1 MPHWSQSDHP
11 RSCQGQTTD
20 HRPCAVGGPYW
31 RWSIGSL
38 EIWVLP
44 FSLWDP
50 RTPAGAEKGIS
61 CFMEPMGQG
70 ARAWGRGLGKGNV
83 VSVLEKFPFS
93 GKMGKI
99 QSYKGA
105 RDLHRSQR
113 KIEERRHGPHIP
125 GLSNLQKDL
134 FLLPWPWAAPPP
146 TNRVRKGA
154 TNLLPP
160 LPDCGKCWD
169 ETDPLQCALASQQHH
184 HPPPPPPP
192 RLLCHPFSPSCLLLG
207 AAALAGAQTPC
218 WRLACSQSP
227 SVRPT
232 FPSPGEPWELGTH
245 SRAGSARICCSVC
258 QAIRTHSSPSS
269 LGGVDSNSRAE
280 LPSWQENRAT
290 VHCGW
295 RGGGEQPAGGGLGQT
310 ASLLIPPVWQPASCS
325 RRGDCAG
332 RWEAPGE
339 ARGGGAV

>member
-11 RSCQGQTTD
+11 PSCQGQTTD
-20 HRPCAVGGPYW
+20 HRPCAVGRPYW

-38 EIWVLP
+38 EIWVLS

-70 ARAWGRGLGKGNV
+70 AKAWGRGLGKGNV
-83 VSVLEKFPFS
+83 VSVCEKFPFS

-113 KIEERRHGPHIP
+113 RIEERRHGPHIP
-125 GLSNLQKDL
+125 ELSQSSERPVSSSLAMGCPTPNQPCQERSYQPPPPSSPLRQVL
-134 FLLPWPWAAPPP
+134 ASAGMRQTPSGVPLVSQQHPPPAPPP
-146 TNRVRKGA
+146 A
-154 TNLLPP
+154 
-160 LPDCGKCWD
+160 
-169 ETDPLQCALASQQHH
+169 
-184 HPPPPPPP
+184 
-192 RLLCHPFSPSCLLLG
+192 RLLSGLP
-207 AAALAGAQTPC
+207 AAGGCCFGRAQTPC
-218 WRLACSQSP
+218 WRLACSQSLL
-227 SVRPT
+227 VRPT

-290 VHCGW
+290 VRCG
-295 RGGGEQPAGGGLGQT
+295 RRRGGEQPAGGGLGQT
-310 ASLLIPPVWQPASCS
+310 ASLLIPPVWQPASCA
-325 RRGDCAG
+325 RRGDCAR